1 MNEILDITQTIG
13 SDTMVNSHFGLI
25 VDIAIGLIILF
36 FAILHARKGL
46 YAAFSGL
53 IAIVV
58 AIAIG
63 IAGANLLT
71 QPVMEQVWPK
81 VEETVSENFD
91 SGVGHAIT
99 EIHDVVGE
107 TAGKLLSFTHLDEA
121 AEKVLDD
128 SVAISWTE
136 APKAQLLSLVNT
148 ALQEVVHFVLFI
160 VITLLGL
167 LLFKPINALVEK
179 INDAP
184 GLKQLNWLG
193 GFLLGALE
201 CVVVLF
207 LIMKFCELRNVSFFR
222 DIQAGSWIITKL
234 MGL

>member
-1 MNEILDITQTIG
+1 MSEVLEVSEAIG
-13 SDTMVNSHFGLI
+13 SDAVVNSHFGLI
-25 VDIAIGLIILF
+25 VDIAIGLIILL

-46 YAAFSGL
+46 YSAFSGL

-58 AIAIG
+58 AIALG
-63 IAGANLLT
+63 IAGANLAT
-71 QPVMEQVWPK
+71 QPVMDNVWPK
-81 VEETVSENFD
+81 VEEAVSEHYD
-91 SGVGHAIT
+91 SSVGQAIT

-107 TAGKLLSFTHLDEA
+107 TAGKLLSFTHLDGA

-128 SVAISWTE
+128 SAAVSWTE
-136 APKAQLLSLVNT
+136 APKAQLLTLVNT

-160 VITLLGL
+160 IIALLGL

-184 GLKQLNWLG
+184 GLRQLDWLG

-207 LIMKFCELRNVSFFR
+207 IVMKVCELRNVSFFR
-222 DIQAGSWIITKL
+222 DIQEGSWFITKL

>member
-1 MNEILDITQTIG
+1 MSEVLEVSEAIG
-13 SDTMVNSHFGLI
+13 SDAVVNSHFGLI
-25 VDIAIGLIILF
+25 VDIAIGLIILL

-46 YAAFSGL
+46 YSAFSGL

-58 AIAIG
+58 AIALG
-63 IAGANLLT
+63 IAGANLAT
-71 QPVMEQVWPK
+71 QPVMDNVWPK
-81 VEETVSENFD
+81 VEETVSEHYD
-91 SGVGHAIT
+91 SSVGHAIT

-107 TAGKLLSFTHLDEA
+107 TAGKLLSFTHLDGA
-121 AEKVLDD
+121 A
-128 SVAISWTE
+128 T
-136 APKAQLLSLVNT
+136 LVNT

-184 GLKQLNWLG
+184 GLRQLDWLG

-207 LIMKFCELRNVSFFR
+207 IVMKVCELRNVSFFR
-222 DIQAGSWIITKL
+222 DIQEGSWFITKL

>member
-1 MNEILDITQTIG
+1 MSEVLEVSETIG
-13 SDTMVNSHFGLI
+13 SDAVVNSHFGLI
-25 VDIAIGLIILF
+25 VDIAIGLIILL

-46 YAAFSGL
+46 YSAFSGL

-58 AIAIG
+58 AIALG
-63 IAGANLLT
+63 IAGANLAT
-71 QPVMEQVWPK
+71 QPVMDNVWPK
-81 VEETVSENFD
+81 VEEAVSEHYD
-91 SGVGHAIT
+91 SSVGHAIT

-107 TAGKLLSFTHLDEA
+107 TAGKLLSFTHLDGA

-128 SVAISWTE
+128 SVAVSWTE
-136 APKAQLLSLVNT
+136 APKAQLLTLVNT

-160 VITLLGL
+160 IIALLGL

-184 GLKQLNWLG
+184 GLRQLDWLG

-207 LIMKFCELRNVSFFR
+207 IVMKVCELRNVSFFR
-222 DIQAGSWIITKL
+222 DIQEGSWFITKL

>member
-1 MNEILDITQTIG
+1 MSEVLEVSEAIG
-13 SDTMVNSHFGLI
+13 SDAVVNSHFGLI
-25 VDIAIGLIILF
+25 VDIAIGLIILL

-46 YAAFSGL
+46 YSAFSGL

-58 AIAIG
+58 AIALG
-63 IAGANLLT
+63 IAGANLAT
-71 QPVMEQVWPK
+71 QPVMDNVWPK
-81 VEETVSENFD
+81 VEEAVSEHYD
-91 SGVGHAIT
+91 SSVGQAIT

-107 TAGKLLSFTHLDEA
+107 TAGKLLSFTHLDGA

-128 SVAISWTE
+128 SAAISWTE
-136 APKAQLLSLVNT
+136 APKAQLLTLVNT

-160 VITLLGL
+160 IIALLGL

-184 GLKQLNWLG
+184 GLRQLDWLG

-207 LIMKFCELRNVSFFR
+207 IVMKVCELRNVSFFR
-222 DIQAGSWIITKL
+222 DIQEGSWFITRL

>member
-1 MNEILDITQTIG
+1 MSEVLEVSEAIG
-13 SDTMVNSHFGLI
+13 SDTVVNSHFGLI
-25 VDIAIGLIILF
+25 VDIAIGLIILL

-46 YAAFSGL
+46 YSAFSGL

-58 AIAIG
+58 AIALG
-63 IAGANLLT
+63 IAGANLAT
-71 QPVMEQVWPK
+71 QPVMDNIWPK
-81 VEETVSENFD
+81 VEETVSEHYD
-91 SGVGHAIT
+91 SSVGHAIT

-107 TAGKLLSFTHLDEA
+107 TVGKLLSFTHLDGA

-128 SVAISWTE
+128 SVAVSWTE
-136 APKAQLLSLVNT
+136 APKAQLLTLVNT

-184 GLKQLNWLG
+184 GLRQLDWLG

-207 LIMKFCELRNVSFFR
+207 IVMKVCELRNVSFFR
-222 DIQAGSWIITKL
+222 DIQEGSWFITKL

>member
-1 MNEILDITQTIG
+1 MSEVLEVSETIG
-13 SDTMVNSHFGLI
+13 SDAVVNSHFGLI
-25 VDIAIGLIILF
+25 VDIAIGLIILL

-46 YAAFSGL
+46 YSAFSGL

-58 AIAIG
+58 AIALG
-63 IAGANLLT
+63 IAGANLAT
-71 QPVMEQVWPK
+71 QPVMDNVWPK
-81 VEETVSENFD
+81 VEETVSEHYD
-91 SGVGHAIT
+91 SSVGHAIT
-99 EIHDVVGE
+99 EIHDAVGD
-107 TAGKLLSFTHLDEA
+107 TAGKLLSFTHLDGA

-128 SVAISWTE
+128 SAAVSWTE
-136 APKAQLLSLVNT
+136 APKAQLLTLVNT

-184 GLKQLNWLG
+184 GLRQLDWLG

-207 LIMKFCELRNVSFFR
+207 IVMKVCELRNVSFFR
-222 DIQAGSWIITKL
+222 DIQEGSWFITKL

>member
-1 MNEILDITQTIG
+1 MSEVLEVSEAIG
-13 SDTMVNSHFGLI
+13 SDAVVNSHFGLI
-25 VDIAIGLIILF
+25 VDIAIGLIILL

-46 YAAFSGL
+46 YSAFSGL

-58 AIAIG
+58 AIALG
-63 IAGANLLT
+63 IAGANLAT
-71 QPVMEQVWPK
+71 QPVMDNVWPK
-81 VEETVSENFD
+81 VEEAVSEHYD
-91 SGVGHAIT
+91 SSVGQAIT

-107 TAGKLLSFTHLDEA
+107 TAGKLLSFTHLDGA

-128 SVAISWTE
+128 SAAVSWTE
-136 APKAQLLSLVNT
+136 APKAQLLTLVNT

-184 GLKQLNWLG
+184 GLRQLDWLG

-207 LIMKFCELRNVSFFR
+207 IVMKVCELRNVSFFR
-222 DIQAGSWIITKL
+222 DIQEGSWFITKL

>member
-1 MNEILDITQTIG
+1 MSEVLEVSEAIG
-13 SDTMVNSHFGLI
+13 SDAVVNSHFGLI
-25 VDIAIGLIILF
+25 VDIAIGLIILL

-46 YAAFSGL
+46 YSAFSGL

-58 AIAIG
+58 AIALG
-63 IAGANLLT
+63 IAGANLAT
-71 QPVMEQVWPK
+71 QPVMDNVWPK
-81 VEETVSENFD
+81 VEETVSEHYD
-91 SGVGHAIT
+91 SSVGHAIT

-107 TAGKLLSFTHLDEA
+107 TAGKLLSFTHLDGA

-128 SVAISWTE
+128 SAAVSWTE
-136 APKAQLLSLVNT
+136 APKAQLLTLVNT

-160 VITLLGL
+160 IIALLGL

-184 GLKQLNWLG
+184 GLRQLDWLG
-193 GFLLGALE
+193 GFLLGVLE

-207 LIMKFCELRNVSFFR
+207 IVMKVCELRNVSFFR
-222 DIQAGSWIITKL
+222 DIQEGSWFITKL

>member
-1 MNEILDITQTIG
+1 MSEVLEVSEAIG
-13 SDTMVNSHFGLI
+13 SDAVVNSHFGLI
-25 VDIAIGLIILF
+25 VDIAIGLIILL

-46 YAAFSGL
+46 YSAFSGL

-58 AIAIG
+58 AIALG
-63 IAGANLLT
+63 IAGANLAT
-71 QPVMEQVWPK
+71 QPVMDNVWPK
-81 VEETVSENFD
+81 VEETVSEHYD
-91 SGVGHAIT
+91 SSVGHAIT

-107 TAGKLLSFTHLDEA
+107 TAGNLLSFTHLDGA
-121 AEKVLDD
+121 AEQVLDD
-128 SVAISWTE
+128 SAAVSWTE
-136 APKAQLLSLVNT
+136 APKAQLLTLVNT

-160 VITLLGL
+160 VIALLGL

-184 GLKQLNWLG
+184 GLRQLDWLG

-207 LIMKFCELRNVSFFR
+207 IVMKVCELRNVSFFR
-222 DIQAGSWIITKL
+222 DIQEGSWFITKL